1 MKTNPSFYDVLDIDL
16 NQQGVIALVGG
27 GGKTTTMFR
36 LAAELKALNKKV
48 LVTTTTNIFVPE
60 PGQCDVFMLEGC
72 TDTTQFADINSGTV
86 VCLGGGL
93 KDVNGFCKVQ
103 SVDPVFIDGLC
114 AQKFFDCILVEADG
128 AKHKPIKAPADH
140 EPVIPSSTTV
150 VIGVIGLD
158 ALGKPIDDE
167 TVHRSVLF
175 CSLTGKKAGN
185 TIDQASIVELIR
197 ADTGLFKN
205 APVAARKIVLLNKAD
220 TEALMLQGQQIA
232 LELSGRRASPSCCVA
247 SLQQQKFYRLP
258 QGG

>member
-1 MKTNPSFYDVLDIDL
+1 MPAKLLQALALDETAPA
-16 NQQGVIALVGG
+16 VISLVGG

-72 TDTTQFADINSGTV
+72 RDTELLRDVRSGTV

-93 KDVNGFCKVQ
+93 KDVNGLCKVQ

-114 AQKFFDCILVEADG
+114 AQKFFDFILVEADG

-140 EPVIPSSTTV
+140 EPVIPSSTTM

-158 ALGKPIDDE
+158 ALDKSIDEE
-167 TVHRSVLF
+167 TVHRSALF
-175 CSLTGKKAGN
+175 CSLTGKTTGD

-197 ADTGLFKN
+197 ADTGLFKS

-232 LELSGRRASPSCCVA
+232 RELSGLRASPSCCVA